1 MLHFL
6 YPLKVSETL
15 RFSDVFRGHRNITPG
30 RYGLNRTAPQQTQT
44 YEIFVSARIEILKNF
59 ISGTVRQR
67 TYLRTPL
74 HLCACTNHD

>member
-30 RYGLNRTAPQQTQT
+30 TYGLNRTAPQQTQT
-44 YEIFVSARIEILKNF
+44 YGIFVSARIEILKKF
-59 ISGTVRQR
+59 ISGTVRQGM
-67 TYLRTPL
+67 YLRNPL
-74 HLCACTNHD
+74 HLCVCTNHD